1 MHQSVRDAF
10 IPFNA
15 PLEGRV
21 QFMYLDIKSLV
32 STGVGNLLDADDPQ
46 HFGTNPNPLPD
57 IFTLGWHDKDT
68 LAPATRA
75 EILQEYK

>member
-1 MHQSVRDAF
+1 MYQSVWDAF
-10 IPFNA
+10 IPFSA

-21 QFMYLDIKSLV
+21 QFMHLDVKSLV

-46 HFGTNPNPLPD
+46 HFGTNPKPLPD
-57 IFTLGWHDKDT
+57 IFTLEWYDKDT

-75 EILQEYK
+75 EIL